1 MYRKSEKDISVIAS
15 TKANSKTKSR
25 NIFNLLVFVL
35 LIGPLF
41 GQIDNRFNIFS
52 WEQYGGV
59 GAVNSISE
67 DYSYYYF
74 GTEDAGILRL
84 NKFSQQFARPITQ
97 AQGLKSNTVEH
108 VYFDDSTGILWSVG
122 DNFIEY
128 SFSREGSWNK
138 INYNLLS
145 LKSGNQIIDIGSS
158 KDYLWLR
165 TNSKFFKLDHING
178 ILLGVYASPDESNI
192 SWGDISSRELRWNV
206 FDFNDYFIEDAWFL
220 TSNGASDNRG
230 NFSRYL
236 SYYKSNNG
244 INWISLSNGYIL
256 KIDEFNK
263 LITPI
268 FYGLA
273 SAVPTSMVYD
283 DILWIS
289 GIGNKLSNGITK
301 FDIDNN
307 NFENILS
314 DQYSNFSKD
323 NIYSSIMIDDEI
335 WFGLD
340 SYILVYNR
348 KKDSFRSLGFEKGVP
363 RGKITHINHNS
374 GSIFAG
380 SINGVVEID
389 RASKAK
395 INSPIEKFIF
405 SRNLFVADIE
415 KFQGDMF
422 FVLSNKVFKYDN
434 VKNDISALNWKDG
447 TFDISLKNNQIEI
460 ASRSVSKIFSR
471 ENNLY
476 IITDLG
482 VIDYN
487 EGSMIVPSSLYF
499 NYKVTDLVIV
509 ENYLLFLSTSR
520 GLAIIDME
528 TKELINY
535 YDFSFLR
542 NIYQMKYISEY
553 LVLLTSKGLIK
564 FNFNL

>member
-1 MYRKSEKDISVIAS
+1 MH
-15 TKANSKTKSR
+15 
-25 NIFNLLVFVL
+25 
-35 LIGPLF
+35 
-41 GQIDNRFNIFS
+41 DNWI
-52 WEQYGGV
+52 
-59 GAVNSISE
+59 
-67 DYSYYYF
+67 YSY
-74 GTEDAGILRL
+74 
-84 NKFSQQFARPITQ
+84 
-97 AQGLKSNTVEH
+97 
-108 VYFDDSTGILWSVG
+108 
-122 DNFIEY
+122 
-128 SFSREGSWNK
+128 
-138 INYNLLS
+138 
-145 LKSGNQIIDIGSS
+145 
-158 KDYLWLR
+158 
-165 TNSKFFKLDHING
+165 
-178 ILLGVYASPDESNI
+178 
-192 SWGDISSRELRWNV
+192 
-206 FDFNDYFIEDAWFL
+206 
-220 TSNGASDNRG
+220 
-230 NFSRYL
+230 
-236 SYYKSNNG
+236 
-244 INWISLSNGYIL
+244 
-256 KIDEFNK
+256 
-263 LITPI
+263 
-268 FYGLA
+268 
-273 SAVPTSMVYD
+273 
-283 DILWIS
+283 
-289 GIGNKLSNGITK
+289 
-301 FDIDNN
+301 
-307 NFENILS
+307 
-314 DQYSNFSKD
+314 
-323 NIYSSIMIDDEI
+323 
-335 WFGLD
+335 

-509 ENYLLFLSTSR
+509 DNYLLFLSTSR

-564 FNFNL
+564 FNFNLWNIL